1 MQSEFCLGTG
11 LKPVAA
17 LAIGCEGNPE
27 DLEASCIERDRA
39 PRECIPAESLIVAGN
54 RRATAVA

>member
-1 MQSEFCLGTG
+1 M
-11 LKPVAA
+11 KPVAA

-39 PRECIPAESLIVAGN
+39 PPERIPAESLIVAGN